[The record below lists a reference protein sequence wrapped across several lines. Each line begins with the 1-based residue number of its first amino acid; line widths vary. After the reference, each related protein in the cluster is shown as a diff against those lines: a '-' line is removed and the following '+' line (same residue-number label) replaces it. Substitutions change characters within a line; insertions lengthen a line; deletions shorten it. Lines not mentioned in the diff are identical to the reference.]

1 MNILELE
8 KFKIEDAIN
17 FHDTYNPWLFDGD
30 KLKPVIKK
38 QLETI
43 VDDFIEYMG
52 IPGLAIEDIII
63 TGSN

>member
-17 FHDTYNPWLFDGD
+17 FHDELNPLLFDEHN
-30 KLKPVIKK
+30 KLKPNIKS

-43 VDDFIEYMG
+43 ADDFV
-52 IPGLAIEDIII
+52 
-63 TGSN
+63 

>member
-17 FHDTYNPWLFDGD
+17 FHDEYNPWLFDGD

-43 VDDFIEYMG
+43 ADDFVEFMG
-52 IPGLAIEDIII
+52 IPNLA
-63 TGSN
+63 